1 MASSEFLPVLMEDH
15 PPVQMVPGQSQ
26 YLDPLLDAAMEQ
38 PLCARMETLQKGR
51 VLVPKA
57 GFQSVEMQI
66 QSAVMDPLWRHLAS
80 LALTELQ
87 FVPIEPKGL
96 PVQVNFQI

>member
-1 MASSEFLPVLMEDH
+1 MEDH

-38 PLCARMETLQKGR
+38 PLCARMETLQKGL

-57 GFQSVEMQI
+57 GFQSVEM
-66 QSAVMDPLWRHLAS
+66 
-80 LALTELQ
+80 
-87 FVPIEPKGL
+87 
-96 PVQVNFQI
+96 